1 MAEKER
7 ARGKI
12 SLKTIP
18 DLNYAHE
25 WLFNKQVNQEVDNK
39 TADSM
44 NTTLKGAVYLNAKLR
59 LDAAKLLLQAR
70 IKKVDIPQGMLP
82 DLTQV

>member
-1 MAEKER
+1 
-7 ARGKI
+7 
-12 SLKTIP
+12 
-18 DLNYAHE
+18 
-25 WLFNKQVNQEVDNK
+25 LFNKQVNQEVDNK

>member
-1 MAEKER
+1 
-7 ARGKI
+7 
-12 SLKTIP
+12 
-18 DLNYAHE
+18 
-25 WLFNKQVNQEVDNK
+25 LFNKQVNQEVDNK

-70 IKKVDIPQGMLP
+70 VKKVDIPQGMLP
-82 DLTQV
+82 DLTQM

>member
-1 MAEKER
+1 
-7 ARGKI
+7 
-12 SLKTIP
+12 
-18 DLNYAHE
+18 
-25 WLFNKQVNQEVDNK
+25 LFNKQVNQEVDNK

-82 DLTQV
+82 DLTQM